1 MEKQEHFIQFRID
14 ELTKNKFRNHC
25 TYILDKPMSKV
36 LKEHI
41 LKNIQPYE
49 PSQSIEIESSGIVT
63 ENFEPITNLYYAP
76 RLRSLLIDFIKGKD
90 EENADLT
97 DENLIR
103 TYWELNSKGE
113 IHLLFEWEHFLN
125 RVKADWT
132 G

>member
-49 PSQSIEIESSGIVT
+49 PRQSIEIESSEIVT
-63 ENFEPITNLYYAP
+63 ENFEPITDLDYAP

-103 TYWELNSKGE
+103 TYWDLNSKGE
-113 IHLLFEWEHFLN
+113 LHLLFEWEHFLN
-125 RVKADWT
+125 RLKAEWSS
-132 G
+132 

>member
-25 TYILDKPMSKV
+25 AFILDKPMSKV

-49 PSQSIEIESSGIVT
+49 PRQSIEIESSEIVT
-63 ENFEPITNLYYAP
+63 ENFEAITNWDYAP
-76 RLRSLLIDFIKGKD
+76 RLKSLLIDFIQGKD
-90 EENADLT
+90 EENADLS

>member
-49 PSQSIEIESSGIVT
+49 PSQSIEIESSGIVI
-63 ENFEPITNLYYAP
+63 ENFEAITNLDYSP
-76 RLRSLLIDFIKGKD
+76 RLRSLLIDFIQGEY
-90 EENADLT
+90 EENADLS
-97 DENLIR
+97 DESLSH
-103 TYWELNSKGE
+103 TYWNLYSKGE
-113 IHLLFEWEHFLN
+113 LHLLFEWEHFLN
-125 RVKADWT
+125 RLKAEWSR
-132 G
+132 